1 MKYIKYSIKCNFNKD
16 PYEIYFTEE
25 DFKNV
30 DLYITQNP
38 ERPGIGN
45 LSILFNKELIF
56 FAALDCI
63 QIIARSIVTTE
74 DKDINQITIDEVNI
88 K

>member
-16 PYEIYFTEE
+16 PYEIFFTEE

-30 DLYITQNP
+30 NLYVVQNP
-38 ERPGIGN
+38 DRPGIGN
-45 LSILFNKELIF
+45 FSILFNNELIF
-56 FAALDCI
+56 FAALECI
-63 QIIARSIVTTE
+63 QAITRSIIITE
-74 DKDINQITIDEVNI
+74 DADQISIDEVNI